1 MRVCGIIGLV
11 RIRNMKPQSNM
22 HKEIMND
29 LNILAYLEMILDPLL
44 AECARQWESHVEY
57 NFDSEGGAVGSWPDI
72 DKKTKELRV
81 QLGYPPGPIMNM
93 RGRLRKSYSIV
104 SFVSFDGAGL
114 SIVW

>member
-29 LNILAYLEMILDPLL
+29 LNILAYLQTILDPML

-57 NFDSEGGAVGSWPDI
+57 NFDSEGGAVGGWQSLSE
-72 DKKTKELRV
+72 KTKDLRV
-81 QLGYPPGPIMNM
+81 AMGFSPTPIMQM
-93 RGRLRKSYSIV
+93 RGWLRKSYSLV
-104 SFVSFDGAGL
+104 SY
-114 SIVW
+114 